1 MKESV
6 KNIFDELFERYPELE
21 SCREAILVAYDSICE
36 TYENGGCLFTC
47 GNGGSCSDSE
57 HIVGELLK
65 SFKFKR
71 MISPVLAEKLDGMG
85 EEGKA
90 LAATLEGA
98 LPAVSLCGHGA
109 LTTAFLNDTEPMM
122 TFAQQLLGL
131 GKAGDILIV
140 ISTSGN
146 SKNCVYAAT
155 LARAMGIKTVAMTG
169 EKESKLSELCDITI
183 KAPEH
188 ETYKIQEKH
197 LPIYHALCAMA
208 EETFFENTF
217 RK

>member
-6 KNIFDELFERYPELE
+6 NNIFEELFVRYPELE
-21 SCREAILVAYDSICE
+21 VCREAVLGAYDSICA
-36 TYENGGCLFTC
+36 TYENGGCLFAC

-57 HIVGELLK
+57 HIIGELLK

-71 MISPVLAEKLDGMG
+71 KITTSLAEKLCKMG
-85 EEGKA
+85 ECGKE
-90 LAATLEGA
+90 LANTLEGA

-109 LTTAFLNDTEPMM
+109 LTTAFLNDTEPTM

-131 GKAGDILIV
+131 GKPGDTLIV

-155 LARAMGIKTVAMTG
+155 LAKAMGIKTVAMTG
-169 EKESKLSELCDITI
+169 EADSKLSALCDVTI
-183 KAPEH
+183 KAPEC

-208 EETFFENTF
+208 EETFFENTGH
-217 RK
+217 K

>member
-6 KNIFDELFERYPELE
+6 KNIFEELFERYPELE
-21 SCREAILVAYDSICE
+21 ECREDVLAAHNAICA
-36 TYENGGCLFTC
+36 TYENGGCLFAC

-57 HIVGELLK
+57 HIIGELLK

-71 MISPVLAEKLDGMG
+71 KINPILSEKLYAMG
-85 EEGKA
+85 DEGKA
-90 LAATLEGA
+90 LADTLEGS

-131 GKAGDILIV
+131 GHAGDTLIV

-155 LARAMGIKTVAMTG
+155 LAKAIGVKTIAMTG
-169 EKESKLSELCDITI
+169 KKDSKLSEICDVTI
-183 KAPEH
+183 KAPEY
-188 ETYKIQEKH
+188 ETFKIQEKH

-208 EETFFENTF
+208 EESFFENTG

>member
-6 KNIFDELFERYPELE
+6 KIIFEELFCRYPALTVCKDEVLKAY
-21 SCREAILVAYDSICE
+21 EAICE
-36 TYENGGCLFTC
+36 TYEHGGCLFAC

-57 HIVGELLK
+57 HIIGELLK

-71 MISPVLAEKLDGMG
+71 KIDPSLAEKLSAMG
-85 EEGKA
+85 ETGKA
-90 LAATLEGA
+90 LADTLEGS
-98 LPAVSLCGHGA
+98 LPAVSLCGHPA

-131 GKAGDILIV
+131 GKPGDTLIV

-155 LARAMGIKTVAMTG
+155 LAKAMGIKTVAMTG
-169 EKESKLSELCDITI
+169 ERESNLSDICDVTI
-183 KAPEH
+183 RVPEM
-188 ETYKIQEKH
+188 ETFKVQEMH
-197 LPIYHALCAMA
+197 LPVYHALCAMT
-208 EETFFENTF
+208 EETFFENTHC
-217 RK
+217 K

>member
-6 KNIFDELFERYPELE
+6 KFIFEELFERYPKLE
-21 SCREAILVAYDSICE
+21 VCREAVLDAYNMICE
-36 TYENGGCLFTC
+36 TYEKGGCLFTC

-71 MISPVLAEKLDGMG
+71 MISPILSEKLCAMG

-90 LAATLEGA
+90 LADTLEGA
-98 LPAVSLCGHGA
+98 LPAISLCGHGA

-131 GKAGDILIV
+131 GKAGDTLIV

-155 LARAMGIKTVAMTG
+155 LAKAMGVKTVAMTG
-169 EKESKLSELCDITI
+169 EKDSKLSALCDVTI
-183 KAPEH
+183 KAPEY
-188 ETYKIQEKH
+188 ETFKIQENH
-197 LPIYHALCAMA
+197 LPIYHALCAMT
-208 EETFFENTF
+208 EEAFFENTG

>member
-6 KNIFDELFERYPELE
+6 KNIYEELFVRHE
-21 SCREAILVAYDSICE
+21 SLSICKDHIMAAYEAIKA
-36 TYENGGCLFTC
+36 TYENGGCLFCC

-57 HIVGELLK
+57 HIIGELLK

-71 MISPVLAEKLDGMG
+71 LIDPALAEKLYTMG

-90 LAATLEGA
+90 LADTLEGS
-98 LPAVSLCGHGA
+98 LPAVSLCGHPA
-109 LTTAFLNDTEPMM
+109 LTTAFLNDTEPKM

-131 GKAGDILIV
+131 GKSGDTLIV

-146 SKNCVYAAT
+146 SENCVYAAT
-155 LARAMGIKTVAMTG
+155 LSKAMGLKTVAMTG
-169 EKESKLSELCDITI
+169 AKDSKLSALCDVAI
-183 KAPEH
+183 KVPEC
-188 ETYKIQEKH
+188 ETYKVQELH
-197 LPIYHALCAMA
+197 LPVYHALCAMT
-208 EETFFENTF
+208 EETFFENTH

>member
-6 KNIFDELFERYPELE
+6 KAIFEELFERYPLLTP
-21 SCREAILVAYDSICE
+21 CRSAVEKAYSMIKE
-36 TYENGGCLFTC
+36 TYENGGTLFTC

-71 MISPVLAEKLDGMG
+71 MIDTSLAEKLTAMG
-85 EEGKA
+85 DEGKA
-90 LAATLEGA
+90 LAETLEGS
-98 LPAVSLCGHGA
+98 LPAISLCGHPA
-109 LTTAFLNDTEPMM
+109 LTTAFLNDTEPTM

-131 GKAGDILIV
+131 GKKGDTLIV

-155 LARAMGIKTVAMTG
+155 LAGAMGIKTIAMTG
-169 EKESKLSELCDITI
+169 ERDSKLSAICDTAI
-183 KAPEH
+183 KAPDT
-188 ETYKIQEKH
+188 ETFKIQEFH
-197 LPIYHALCAMA
+197 LPVYHALCAMT
-208 EETFFENTF
+208 EEEFFVNTGH
-217 RK
+217 K